1 MSILLNTKQF
11 CIAVASHISNES
23 RIPYLIECLTSL
35 TTQKVPVDV
44 YLSIS
49 CVNDEVKEKTLNSI
63 NNENKILNEYL
74 NIRFR
79 KQKTSQMRHY
89 FMLYQEIHQK
99 HQWILFCDDDDTY
112 HKDRT
117 NYFMQTTRT
126 TELQIDTINE
136 TRDVTLPK
144 LELAGVYENISQPTH
159 HTKRHEYW
167 CYCIRMDLLTRFF
180 NVVEPAIHVLDDRCC
195 DVLFAE
201 YLRRKSPNWIYA
213 TINEP
218 LYYYREDENDDSIT
232 GFIQM
237 NQHKYT
243 NQTSPPPMDD
253 DNWLSYVLKWND
265 YLKDNIHIFLHDTYL
280 RTLVGSDL
288 DTILRTEFQNNYFI
302 LDYVDQKHIM
312 RMTDLH
318 NRVKRVCADIYDL
331 GL

>member
-35 TTQKVPVDV
+35 TTQTIPVEV

-74 NIRFR
+74 NIRVR

-117 NYFMQTTRT
+117 NYFMQTTRS

-167 CYCIRMDLLTRFF
+167 CYCIRMDLLTCFF
-180 NVVEPAIHVLDDRCC
+180 DVVEPTIGVLDDRCC

-201 YLRRKSPNWIYA
+201 YLRRKSPEWVYA
-213 TINEP
+213 TINQP
-218 LYYYREDENDDSIT
+218 LYHYREDENDDSVT

-253 DNWLSYVLKWND
+253 DNWLSYVLEWNN
-265 YLKDNIHIFLHDTYL
+265 YLRDNIHIFLHDTYL
-280 RTLVGSDL
+280 RTLVGCDL
-288 DTILRTEFQNNYFI
+288 DTILRAEFKNNYFI

-312 RMTDLH
+312 RITELH
-318 NRVKRVCADIYDL
+318 NRVKGVCIEIYDL

>member
-1 MSILLNTKQF
+1 MSLLLNTKQF
-11 CIAVASHISNES
+11 CITVASHISNES
-23 RIPYLIECLTSL
+23 RIPYLIECLISL
-35 TTQKVPVDV
+35 TTQTIPVEV

-49 CVNDEVKEKTLNSI
+49 FVNDEVKEKTLNSI

-74 NIRFR
+74 NIRVR
-79 KQKTSQMRHY
+79 EQKTPQMRHY

-117 NYFMQTTRT
+117 NYFMQTIISTQT
-126 TELQIDTINE
+126 HIDLVNE

-180 NVVEPAIHVLDDRCC
+180 NVVEPTIDVLDDRCC

-201 YLRRKSPNWIYA
+201 YLRRKSPEWVYA
-213 TINEP
+213 TINNP
-218 LYYYREDENDDSIT
+218 LYHYREDENDDSIT

-243 NQTSPPPMDD
+243 NQTSPPPLND
-253 DNWLSYVLKWND
+253 DNWLKYVLTWNN
-265 YLKDNIHIFLHDTYL
+265 YLNNNIHIFLHDTYL
-280 RTLVGSDL
+280 RTLVGCDL

-302 LDYVDQKHIM
+302 LFCVDQKHVLQI
-312 RMTDLH
+312 TDLH
-318 NRVKRVCADIYDL
+318 NRVKRVCAKIYDL

>member
-35 TTQKVPVDV
+35 TTQKVPVEV

-49 CVNDEVKEKTLNSI
+49 FVNDEVKEKTLNSI

-74 NIRFR
+74 NIRVR
-79 KQKTSQMRHY
+79 EQKTSQMRHY

-126 TELQIDTINE
+126 TELHIDTINE

-144 LELAGVYENISQPTH
+144 LEFAGLYENIAQPTH
-159 HTKRHEYW
+159 HIKRHEYW
-167 CYCIRMDLLTRFF
+167 CYCIRMDILTRFF
-180 NVVEPAIHVLDDRCC
+180 NVVEPTIGVLDDRCC
-195 DVLFAE
+195 DVLFGE
-201 YLRRKSPNWIYA
+201 YLRRKSPDWIYA
-213 TINEP
+213 TIEQP
-218 LYYYREDENDDSIT
+218 LYHYREDENDDSIT

-237 NQHKYT
+237 NQFKYT

-253 DNWLSYVLKWND
+253 DNWLSYVLTWND
-265 YLKDNIHIFLHDTYL
+265 YLKDNLHIFLHDTYL
-280 RTLVGSDL
+280 RTLVGCDL
-288 DTILRTEFQNNYFI
+288 DTILRAEFKNNYFI
-302 LDYVDQKHIM
+302 LDYVEQKHIG
-312 RMTDLH
+312 RITELH
-318 NRVKRVCADIYDL
+318 NRVKRVCTEIYDL